1 MNEILSKREIGIVD
15 EILIDILGIAQ
26 TQIIPEA
33 RIKEDLSADSLHIT
47 EIALAI
53 EEQFQLA
60 VPDEDWEK
68 VRTVGE
74 LYGFLARVLD
84 CRKDLEANHSN
95 DGRDLKDAS

>member
-1 MNEILSKREIGIVD
+1 MNEILFKREIEIVD
-15 EILIDILGIAQ
+15 EILIDILSIAQ
-26 TQIIPEA
+26 TQIKPDA
-33 RIKEDLSADSLHIT
+33 AIKEELGADSLHVT

-74 LYGFLARVLD
+74 LYEFLARKLE
-84 CRKDLEANHSN
+84 RKEPR
-95 DGRDLKDAS
+95 GQ